1 MPIKKHYHSIRIYY
15 IHLLPQ
21 QLKRTPA
28 PPVEFPSQ
36 LVAQRVRRIH
46 PTYLLEF
53 DDGETMEV
61 DQPTK
66 VPVRPERP
74 GGLSWD
80 SDILWV
86 CCWGHL
92 WLLVTMPSWNSKG
105 KRGFIELN
113 PLKLFC
119 LFMWKFI
126 LGDLVCDTFGRVF
139 IPCPSC
145 EASFFFIGAFRD
157 PGGLIFGNPWN
168 LV

>member
-1 MPIKKHYHSIRIYY
+1 MPKQPNSAILLLLTLPKRSKQITQMPIKKHYHSIRIYY

-92 WLLVTMPSWNSKG
+92 
-105 KRGFIELN
+105 
-113 PLKLFC
+113 
-119 LFMWKFI
+119 
-126 LGDLVCDTFGRVF
+126 
-139 IPCPSC
+139 
-145 EASFFFIGAFRD
+145 
-157 PGGLIFGNPWN
+157 
-168 LV
+168 